1 MGKLIR
7 RPPSCS
13 ESTSSSQWQPGATSP
28 GPAPEGPFAC
38 GGLLGSCSHR
48 SPDRNVTAPEC
59 GGRVPPCALSPSDES
74 LCPARPPALE
84 LSAPCASGTM
94 ELRETRMWKLF
105 RKSLRIPEEGAG
117 ENPGRR
123 EGCRAGA
130 GTPNEI
136 PRRPGS
142 LPLKPEDDPLGPG
155 VTSRSWQ
162 ARDPGRDGQRQ
173 GKVCA
178 QASPGSEP
186 LRGAGAGGLLQSFS
200 SGSHH
205 CSLGTEGARQGPREP
220 ERSRGVA
227 ASGDRAEALVKEK
240 PVARAAGGT
249 ERSRGRA
256 RGPGGRWDPSCWR
269 RGRPPCT
276 AGLVAPERFQLQ
288 GATSTLLCL
297 RGLQTSRGSPES
309 EPRRACAGPTARAG
323 SPEAAVSGLSS
334 CGVGGGLP
342 RPCSHPSAMASS
354 LPRRQC
360 APRRAPPSALV

>member
-74 LCPARPPALE
+74 LCPAHPPALE

-186 LRGAGAGGLLQSFS
+186 LRGAGAGGLLRSFS

-220 ERSRGVA
+220 ERSRGWRPA
-227 ASGDRAEALVKEK
+227 ATEQRPWLRRSPWRGLQAAPSAHGAGPEDLGDGGT
-240 PVARAAGGT
+240 PAAGG
-249 ERSRGRA
+249 EVGPPARRGSWRLSASSCRERPRRFCVSAASRPRGAAPSRSRVERVPA
-256 RGPGGRWDPSCWR
+256 PQPEPGAQ
-269 RGRPPCT
+269 RPRCL
-276 AGLVAPERFQLQ
+276 G
-288 GATSTLLCL
+288 STHV
-297 RGLQTSRGSPES
+297 G
-309 EPRRACAGPTARAG
+309 
-323 SPEAAVSGLSS
+323 
-334 CGVGGGLP
+334 GGGLP

>member
-1 MGKLIR
+1 
-7 RPPSCS
+7 
-13 ESTSSSQWQPGATSP
+13 
-28 GPAPEGPFAC
+28 
-38 GGLLGSCSHR
+38 
-48 SPDRNVTAPEC
+48 
-59 GGRVPPCALSPSDES
+59 
-74 LCPARPPALE
+74 
-84 LSAPCASGTM
+84 
-94 ELRETRMWKLF
+94 MWKLF

-186 LRGAGAGGLLQSFS
+186 LRGARAGGLLQSFS

-220 ERSRGVA
+220 ERLRGWRPAATEQRPWLRRSPWRGLQA
-227 ASGDRAEALVKEK
+227 AS
-240 PVARAAGGT
+240 RAAGGT

-276 AGLVAPERFQLQ
+276 AGLVAPERFQLP

-334 CGVGGGLP
+334 CGVGRGLP
-342 RPCSHPSAMASS
+342 RPCSHPSSMASS